1 MLHHAV
7 LKRDYLYASIGKTEG
22 GYYVG
27 STPSL
32 STPPPKKK
40 NQKKSNN
47 NSQKKKEFNA

>member
-40 NQKKSNN
+40 KPKKIK
-47 NSQKKKEFNA
+47 QQQPKEERI